1 MLNRSEYLVNSLKT
15 LNFAVDFMG
24 LNFAVDFMGSR

>member
-1 MLNRSEYLVNSLKT
+1 MVYTMLNLSEYLVNSLKT

-24 LNFAVDFMGSR
+24 SR

>member
-1 MLNRSEYLVNSLKT
+1 MVYTMLNLLEYLVNSLKT

-24 LNFAVDFMGSR
+24 SR

>member
-1 MLNRSEYLVNSLKT
+1 MYQSIADYTMLKHPEYLVNSLKT

-24 LNFAVDFMGSR
+24 SR